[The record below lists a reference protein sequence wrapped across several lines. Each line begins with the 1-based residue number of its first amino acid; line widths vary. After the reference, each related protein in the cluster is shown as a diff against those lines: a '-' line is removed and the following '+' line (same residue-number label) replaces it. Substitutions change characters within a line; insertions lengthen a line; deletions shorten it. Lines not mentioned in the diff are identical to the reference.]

1 MFGFQQKNHKVC
13 KQKKNPMG
21 NRNFQFSVRVISVRF
36 KAVKVAV
43 MNTFKE
49 LKETM
54 LEELKEGTKAVF
66 NQSIS
71 KEIEIIK
78 IEPKGKS
85 GVEKS
90 SN

>member
-1 MFGFQQKNHKVC
+1 MRSPGTAASSRDKEDAKRKLYSRVHSAN
-13 KQKKNPMG
+13 
-21 NRNFQFSVRVISVRF
+21 SVRVISVRF

-66 NQSIS
+66 HQT
-71 KEIEIIK
+71 EYQ
-78 IEPKGKS
+78 
-85 GVEKS
+85 
-90 SN
+90 